1 MAGDKKK
8 KKKIGK
14 KKYGGMIFPFENVSR
29 APVLNFEDGV
39 YVCYTLG
46 KSLVRNSC
54 NTGSFN
60 LFQRYLDLETR
71 VYKYSILT

>member
-1 MAGDKKK
+1 MAGDKKKK

-29 APVLNFEDGV
+29 APVLKFEDGV

-60 LFQRYLDLETR
+60 LFQRYLPRDTR
-71 VYKYSILT
+71 L